1 MSSIRTKSLTAV
13 LVLPLLVLTGC
24 PKDREEPLTLGEA
37 TSALEQASDAGQAEG
52 LTSAGVE
59 ISTNFT
65 IGQAVKDGAAEL
77 KTFIGSQLPCADITL
92 EDATL
97 TVVYGAKQGA
107 CTYRGH
113 TFSGTQSI
121 SLERND
127 DDQVLVHHEWTDFS
141 NGVVSLDGTADVTWN
156 LTDKTR
162 RVQHESHW
170 TNLKSGRTGTGSGD
184 RVQSLLAGGIAEG
197 IQVDGSRSWDGERG
211 HWDLAIDGVQLRWTD
226 PVPQAGSYT
235 LKTPF
240 DKSVSMAFERVDDDT
255 IKVTVTGPRR
265 DFSFSVSKLGEIA
278 SND

>member
-1 MSSIRTKSLTAV
+1 MSSIRRNSLTGV

-24 PKDREEPLTLGEA
+24 PKEREEPLTLGEA

-52 LTSAGVE
+52 LTSASVD

-77 KTFIGSQLPCADITL
+77 KTFIGTQLPCAEVTL

-97 TVVYGAKQGA
+97 TVVYGAKGGN

-113 TFSGTQSI
+113 TFSGTHSI
-121 SLERND
+121 GLERND
-127 DDQVLVHHEWTDFS
+127 DDQVQVHHEWTDFS

-184 RVQSLLAGGIAEG
+184 RLQSVLAGGLAEG
-197 IQVDGSRSWDGERG
+197 IQVDGSRSWDGDRG
-211 HWDLAIDGVQLRWTD
+211 HWDLAIDGVQMRWTD

-235 LKTPF
+235 LRTPF
-240 DKSVSMAFERVDDDT
+240 DKSVSMLFDRVDDDT
-255 IKVTVTGPRR
+255 IKVTVAGPKRE
-265 DFSFSVSKLGEIA
+265 FSFTVSKLGVIA
-278 SND
+278 NNG

>member
-1 MSSIRTKSLTAV
+1 
-13 LVLPLLVLTGC
+13 
-24 PKDREEPLTLGEA
+24 
-37 TSALEQASDAGQAEG
+37 LEQASDAGQAEG

-65 IGQAVKDGAAEL
+65 IGEAVKDGAAEL
-77 KTFIGSQLPCADITL
+77 KAFIGSQLPCADITV

-97 TVVYGAKQGA
+97 TVVYGAKDGA
-107 CTYRGH
+107 CSYRGH

-127 DDQVLVHHEWTDFS
+127 DAQVLVHHEWTDFS

-255 IKVTVTGPRR
+255 IKVIVTGPRR
-265 DFSFSVSKLGEIA
+265 EFSFDVSKLGEIA